1 MNSSEKDYED
11 DDEVGGGGGDYGGDD
26 GNGHLYVDADDS
38 VCTQIPLT
46 SPLQQQRCS
55 QQMLLTSP

>member
-26 GNGHLYVDADDS
+26 GNGHLNVDDNNDVFAPKS
-38 VCTQIPLT
+38 H
-46 SPLQQQRCS
+46 
-55 QQMLLTSP
+55 